1 MKQLLIAASSDSK
14 PGNRCCSTCRVYP
27 WRVIIRQEGFG
38 ERGGAFTDYLLPS
51 SFSFSSFSFT
61 TCVPSTLLC
70 FLLCLPV
77 LPLHS
82 LLSSLPS
89 PPLTKS
95 RLFDLQHRKN
105 QQPPLCHQKH
115 LFGCYGYSLR
125 YNYYSNAVS
134 EATGRKWLSMS
145 PGGDA
150 QNTHATC
157 IHTALF
163 HVGVSGRTLQW
174 MRALYITSQ
183 NIVT

>member
-1 MKQLLIAASSDSK
+1 MLS
-14 PGNRCCSTCRVYP
+14 P
-27 WRVIIRQEGFG
+27 
-38 ERGGAFTDYLLPS
+38 
-51 SFSFSSFSFT
+51 T
-61 TCVPSTLLC
+61 TF
-70 FLLCLPV
+70 FLVHSL
-77 LPLHS
+77 S
-82 LLSSLPS
+82 LLSPSLHAFHLPFFVFSFVSLFSLSTPCSLPS

-163 HVGVSGRTLQW
+163 HVGVSGRTLQ
-174 MRALYITSQ
+174 
-183 NIVT
+183 